1 MLKQLTIR
9 GFDADLERKLREVA
23 SATGLSL
30 NKAALLLMRR
40 GAGRAAEE
48 TPPLVG
54 SSLDDFIGV
63 WSKAEEEELLDAVG
77 DLRRI
82 DPEIWE

>member
-9 GFDADLERKLREVA
+9 GFDADLERELRELA
-23 SATGLSL
+23 RETGLSL

-40 GAGRAAEE
+40 GAGRAAAE
-48 TPPLVG
+48 TAPLVG

-63 WSKAEEEELLDAVG
+63 WSRAEEEELLEAVG

-82 DPEIWE
+82 DPEIWK